1 MHQPLL
7 HYNEQIS
14 NVDGSGLKEG
24 DGVASTRQRDDD
36 FVDAADPSKKS
47 SRKTTCGDYFKRL
60 DQLILRPLLIHKY
73 EKDRET
79 RAREFYEMFQEEG
92 EQMKKLY
99 KVEKQK
105 TDANNSHVSGR
116 TESDN

>member
-1 MHQPLL
+1 M
-7 HYNEQIS
+7 
-14 NVDGSGLKEG
+14 LKEG
-24 DGVASTRQRDDD
+24 EGVASARHRDDD
-36 FVDAADPSKKS
+36 FVEAGASKKNS
-47 SRKTTCGDYFKRL
+47 KKNTCGDYIKRL

-105 TDANNSHVSGR
+105 TD
-116 TESDN
+116 